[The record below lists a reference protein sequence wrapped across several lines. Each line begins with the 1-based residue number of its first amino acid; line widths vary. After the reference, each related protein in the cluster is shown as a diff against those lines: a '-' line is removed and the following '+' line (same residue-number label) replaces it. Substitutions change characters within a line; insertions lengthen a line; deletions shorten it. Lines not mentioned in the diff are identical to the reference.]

1 MIGGEIPARPGEEEI
16 GDDARP
22 LLEIP
27 VVVEQEQLVLDGD
40 AGDEAVHGGADGG

>member
-1 MIGGEIPARPGEEEI
+1 MIGGEIPARPGEDEI
-16 GDDARP
+16 GDDARH

-27 VVVEQEQLVLDGD
+27 VLLEQVVLDGD